1 MQGAVCTV
9 YLLDTSHF
17 LGVTVEVAALELEV
31 APGLEIAPGCKNKAR
46 AHS

>member
-1 MQGAVCTV
+1 MQGAVCAV
-9 YLLDTSHF
+9 YLLDMHF